1 MSFFIRYLWENPRL
15 FAAWFIIVVLS
26 ICCHEYAHARVALAE
41 GDSTAADAGHLTFN
55 PFKQMG
61 LWSLVTFA
69 LIGIAWGQVPV
80 NPANYKHKYSAGLVA
95 ASGPLTNVVLGFL
108 FGGLMFFCARAGLGD
123 KFALNMLFVGGVLNI
138 AIAILNLLPIPGF
151 DGWTILLNIKPDLL
165 KKDSEWIKGSFF
177 VVMILVFTFFN
188 VLFRIGE
195 TVIRA
200 ELELLGRFLV

>member
-1 MSFFIRYLWENPRL
+1 MKIFLTYLWENPRL
-15 FAAWFIIVVLS
+15 FFSVMIIVVLS
-26 ICCHEYAHARVALAE
+26 ICIHEFMHAFAALKL
-41 GDSTAADAGHLTFN
+41 GDNTAAERGHLTLN

-61 LWSLVTFA
+61 LWSLITFA

-108 FGGLMFFCARAGLGD
+108 FGGLMFFCARAGIGD

>member
-1 MSFFIRYLWENPRL
+1 VINSNTT
-15 FAAWFIIVVLS
+15 S
-26 ICCHEYAHARVALAE
+26 
-41 GDSTAADAGHLTFN
+41 
-55 PFKQMG
+55 
-61 LWSLVTFA
+61 
-69 LIGIAWGQVPV
+69 
-80 NPANYKHKYSAGLVA
+80 
-95 ASGPLTNVVLGFL
+95 
-108 FGGLMFFCARAGLGD
+108 
-123 KFALNMLFVGGVLNI
+123 
-138 AIAILNLLPIPGF
+138 AILNLLPIPGF